1 MNDLEH
7 DLRQLFDRRAS
18 SIDTPQLP
26 PKDVLRRGRRR
37 QVGTVVTGVLACV
50 VALGVV
56 AVALGQARH
65 PRVIPG
71 TNGNGRPERTTSI
84 AGVPVRAPAG
94 WTLVDDWPL
103 ASVLATTSESCSFSG
118 TGTPVEGNGS
128 SAEGNGFSS
137 AGAVPSATP
146 SGSRSSTEG
155 SSASGQTGT
164 SQNVDYAA
172 GLPILQLANFQ
183 VPLMQT
189 VCGVADQQPP
199 A

>member
-1 MNDLEH
+1 MTDLEH
-7 DLRQLFDRRAS
+7 DLREMFEQRAS
-18 SIDTPQLP
+18 HVDVPGLA

-37 QVGTVVTGVLACV
+37 QAGTVVTGLVACLIG
-50 VALGVV
+50 LGVAAA
-56 AVALGQARH
+56 AVSQARH
-65 PRVIPG
+65 AALIPG
-71 TNGNGRPERTTSI
+71 RGNGLPERTTSI

-103 ASVLATTSESCSFSG
+103 ASVLATTSELCSFSG